1 MTGETNIMAKDL
13 NKWQGIGRLGKDP
26 EGRYTQSGKA
36 VTSFSVACGNSWKDA
51 NGEKHEDTEWVN
63 IVAWD
68 KLGEI
73 CNSYLTKGSRVYLE
87 GRLTTR
93 KWEDKEGNTRYT
105 TEIVLSDMIMLDS
118 KRADDDTA
126 TSADKPLPP
135 RPQAIR
141 QPARNAPQQY
151 NSDEDLPF

>member
-1 MTGETNIMAKDL
+1 MAKDL
-13 NKWQGIGRLGKDP
+13 NKWTGIGRLGKDP

-73 CNSYLTKGSRVYLE
+73 CNQYLTKGSRVYLE

-93 KWEDKEGNTRYT
+93 KWEDKEGQTRYT
-105 TEIVLSDMIMLDS
+105 TEVVLSDMIMLDS
-118 KRADDDTA
+118 KRADDNSTPA
-126 TSADKPLPP
+126 EKPLPP
-135 RPQAIR
+135 RAQPPR
-141 QPARNAPQQY
+141 HPARNAPAQY
-151 NSDEDLPF
+151 FEEDLPF